1 MADTRDAVIAIVNSS
16 EDTVEML
23 RLWLQQAGFTSIVTG
38 HVQDF
43 KSGDVDF
50 VEFVRQHN
58 PDIVIYD
65 VSIPY
70 EKNWR
75 FLHTLMGT
83 EVMRGRH
90 VVVTTTNKARLQE
103 LVGSE
108 ASVAIEIVGKPYDL
122 QQIAD
127 AVNAALGR

>member
-1 MADTRDAVIAIVNSS
+1 VAGTRRGDCDR
-16 EDTVEML
+16 EFERGTVEML
-23 RLWLQQAGFTSIVTG
+23 RLWLQQSGFTSIVTG

-50 VEFVRQHN
+50 VDFVRRHK
-58 PDIVIYD
+58 PDIFIYD

-70 EKNWR
+70 DKKRR
-75 FLHTLMGT
+75 FLHTLMRT
-83 EVMRGRH
+83 EVMRGRKL
-90 VVVTTTNKARLQE
+90 VVTTTNKARLEE

-127 AVNAALGR
+127 AIKAALGR